1 MRPLRPLSRASLNEP
16 ATGLRREG
24 RAANQRLLAGR
35 PRRLNGHAQ
44 PPGRMRLPAP
54 ARAPSVRRGGG
65 QAASEGGREGHRE
78 EGRAAAAA
86 GAGAARGSVGRAGGG
101 APRRGA
107 A

>member
-24 RAANQRLLAGR
+24 RAGNQRLLAGR

-44 PPGRMRLPAP
+44 PPGRMRLPGPRQSAE
-54 ARAPSVRRGGG
+54 RAQRRRPGSVR
-65 QAASEGGREGHRE
+65 GREGDRE